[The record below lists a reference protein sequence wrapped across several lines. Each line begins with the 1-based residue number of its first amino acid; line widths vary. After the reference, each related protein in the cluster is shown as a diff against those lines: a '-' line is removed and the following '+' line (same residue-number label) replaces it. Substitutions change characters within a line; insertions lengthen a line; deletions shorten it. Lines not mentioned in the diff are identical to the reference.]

1 MLWNDTTEKRTL
13 AEEWGLI
20 WRGVKL
26 LNKMMPHFWLYQ
38 TLCTIAETFFPYFGL
53 YMSAQMV
60 NELAG
65 DCDQRKL
72 LQLAGITVLGGLL
85 VSVAIKLLQSHR
97 SLCDTFLHINHG
109 AYLADV
115 QDGFQYGHIEDP
127 DIRLRRAEIQARI
140 NANGAGL
147 INVKREVSSLLGNIL
162 GVVFSVSL
170 TVSMFTMTAQGSYTG
185 VLGFINSPVSA
196 VVVVALILFNVV
208 CSVKIAA
215 ARSIGQQRAVSK
227 LAKENV
233 SYFKF
238 YRLWGADMIVF
249 DLNPF
254 VLEMLRK
261 RLHPEW
267 VTEMEKVTIRYN
279 FLSIML
285 NAVLNLCIFL
295 FTAARAFIG
304 VFGIGS
310 FILYQ
315 GTTKRFI
322 EAVSAVAAGI
332 GRLRHNN
339 QYLVSLYEYLDLPN
353 DMYKGTL
360 AVEKR
365 DDIDYE
371 IEFRDV
377 SFRYPRSDS
386 WALRHVSI
394 RFRIGNKMAIVGENG
409 SGKTTFIKLLC
420 RLYDPTEG
428 TILLNGIDISR
439 YRYDEYMALFS
450 VVFQDYKLLGF
461 PLGENVAVRSD
472 YDEAHVRDCLIRAGL
487 GDKLAHLERDPA
499 AKEKNALKRA
509 LSREYDAEAI
519 ELSGGEMQKT
529 ALARALYKDAP
540 FVVLDEPTA
549 ALDPIAEAAVY
560 ENFNV
565 LTKYKTAVFISHRLS
580 SCRFCDSISVF
591 DHGQLIQQ
599 GTHEALVADTD
610 GKYSQLWH
618 AQAKYYEKS

>member
-13 AEEWGLI
+13 AEEWGLL

-85 VSVAIKLLQSHR
+85 VSIAIKLLQSR
-97 SLCDTFLHINHG
+97 WSLCDTFLHINHG

-115 QDGFQYGHIEDP
+115 QNGFQYGHIEDP

-254 VLEMLRK
+254 VLEMLRN
-261 RLHPEW
+261 RLHREW
-267 VTEMEKVTIRYN
+267 VAELEKVTIRYN

-428 TILLNGIDISR
+428 EILLNGIDIR
-439 YRYDEYMALFS
+439 KYDYKEYMEVFS
-450 VVFQDYKLLGF
+450 VVFQDFELLAYSVGQNIAASETYDRDRAESCCRKAGFWERVETMRQGLDTILYK
-461 PLGENVAVRSD
+461 N
-472 YDEAHVRDCLIRAGL
+472 
-487 GDKLAHLERDPA
+487 
-499 AKEKNALKRA
+499 
-509 LSREYDAEAI
+509 LSEDGVEI
-519 ELSGGEMQKT
+519 SGGEEQKL
-529 ALARALYKDAP
+529 AIARAMYRDAA
-540 FVVLDEPTA
+540 FLILDEPTA
-549 ALDPIAEAAVY
+549 ALDPMAEY
-560 ENFNV
+560 ELYTRLNEIV
-565 LTKYKTAVFISHRLS
+565 EDRTAIYISHRLS
-580 SCRFCDSISVF
+580 SCRFCDEIIVF
-591 DHGQLIQQ
+591 HEGSMVQQGDHGTLLAQA
-599 GTHEALVADTD
+599 G
-610 GKYSQLWH
+610 GKYSELWN
-618 AQAKYYEKS
+618 AQAQYYVADAQ

>member
-1 MLWNDTTEKRTL
+1 
-13 AEEWGLI
+13 
-20 WRGVKL
+20 
-26 LNKMMPHFWLYQ
+26 
-38 TLCTIAETFFPYFGL
+38 
-53 YMSAQMV
+53 MSAQMV

-85 VSVAIKLLQSHR
+85 VSIAIKLLQSRR

-115 QDGFQYGHIEDP
+115 QNGFQYGHIEDP

-261 RLHPEW
+261 RIHPEW
-267 VTEMEKVTIRYN
+267 VAELEKVTIRYN

-428 TILLNGIDISR
+428 EILLNGIDIR
-439 YRYDEYMALFS
+439 KYDYKEYMEVFS
-450 VVFQDYKLLGF
+450 VVFQDFELLAYSVGQNIAASETYDRDRAESCCRKAGFWERVETMRQGLDTILYK
-461 PLGENVAVRSD
+461 N
-472 YDEAHVRDCLIRAGL
+472 
-487 GDKLAHLERDPA
+487 
-499 AKEKNALKRA
+499 
-509 LSREYDAEAI
+509 LSEDGVEI
-519 ELSGGEMQKT
+519 SGGEEQKL
-529 ALARALYKDAP
+529 AIARAMYRDAA
-540 FVVLDEPTA
+540 FLILDEPTA
-549 ALDPIAEAAVY
+549 ALDPMAEY
-560 ENFNV
+560 ELYTRLNEIV
-565 LTKYKTAVFISHRLS
+565 EDRTAIYISHRLS
-580 SCRFCDSISVF
+580 SCRFCDEIIVF
-591 DHGQLIQQ
+591 HEGSMVQQGDHGTLLAQA
-599 GTHEALVADTD
+599 G
-610 GKYSQLWH
+610 GKYSELWN
-618 AQAKYYEKS
+618 AQAQYYVADAQ